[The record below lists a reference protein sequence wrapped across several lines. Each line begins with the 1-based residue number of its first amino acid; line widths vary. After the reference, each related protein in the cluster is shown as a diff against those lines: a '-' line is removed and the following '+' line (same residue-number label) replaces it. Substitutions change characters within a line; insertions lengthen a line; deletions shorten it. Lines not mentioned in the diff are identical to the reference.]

1 MRYWNLYDKVRIKG
15 LGKMENRYIVE
26 SELFGDSAPLSISEA
41 EEIIEDWE
49 PPEGWE
55 YSIDENFGQL
65 RLYADMYE
73 EDAEP
78 FYSSVDWVKVTPD
91 TYYHVIGRERV

>member
-1 MRYWNLYDKVRIKG
+1 MKG

-26 SELFGDSAPLSISEA
+26 SELFGDSASLSISEA

-55 YSIDENFGQL
+55 YSIDENFGQ
-65 RLYADMYE
+65 RA
-73 EDAEP
+73 
-78 FYSSVDWVKVTPD
+78 T
-91 TYYHVIGRERV
+91 